1 MFPEAGKIGTSGKID
16 VTIVIS
22 ILSLFVALAA
32 VWFSSEATRRM
43 QEAQKRFAE
52 TYIKPLK
59 HEMEGLDKKIDRIAT
74 SLNELAKKYGE
85 SSGELT
91 ALEAKIEIEAKNVA
105 ELGQKLDALDRS
117 IPPKV
122 RIPTSGTNAH

>member
-1 MFPEAGKIGTSGKID
+1 M
-16 VTIVIS
+16 TIVIS